1 MYKVLLVL
9 INILLLAGFVLPSL
23 AENENDIF
31 CGLKRGMRVKII
43 VKNNNSFTG
52 EIKNIVKD
60 KIELNISF
68 DSPLL
73 IGTISFYKKEIKVI
87 ENLYSYDI
95 AKKKEIIQKKGQ
107 DLATYINRIEP
118 KEYDL
123 LSLPEEKPQSE
134 VAESEEEQLLK
145 LLEQFPSDAGWN
157 KKRLKEIQEKNPAL
171 RTEEEAEFLVNYD
184 SWLQAQEIKK
194 RAERKALLEK
204 FPPEDGWNEE
214 KHRKLV
220 SKPIVLHIR
229 LTVDEQEFV
238 DRFSDWQQALE
249 ERTEEERKQ
258 EEEESQK
265 IPPTVEPG
273 EPH

>member
-1 MYKVLLVL
+1 MYKVLFVL
-9 INILLLAGFVLPSL
+9 INILLLASFVLPGL
-23 AENENDIF
+23 AGNETDIF
-31 CGLKRGMRVKII
+31 SGLKRGMRIKII
-43 VKNNNSFTG
+43 VKNDNSFIG

-60 KIELNISF
+60 RIELNISF

-73 IGTISFYKKEIKVI
+73 IGTISFYKKEIKAI
-87 ENLYSYDI
+87 ENLHSYDI
-95 AKKKEIIQKKGQ
+95 AKKREIIQKKGQ
-107 DLATYINRIEP
+107 DLATYINRVEP

-123 LSLPEEKPQSE
+123 LSLPEEKPQPK

-157 KKRLKEIQEKNPAL
+157 KKRLKEIQEKNSAW
-171 RTEEEAEFLVNYD
+171 RTEKENEFLVKYD
-184 SWLQAQEIKK
+184 SWLQAQEIKE

-229 LTVDEQEFV
+229 LTADEQEFV
-238 DRFSDWQQALE
+238 DQFSNWQQALE
-249 ERTEEERKQ
+249 ERTEEQQKQ
-258 EEEESQK
+258 EKEKSQK
-265 IPPTVEPG
+265 TPPATESG
-273 EPH
+273 EPR